1 MQFVLDCVTTALT
14 AILCFFMLFHKYEF
28 KKNIGIR
35 ITIISLV
42 CVLKMALTF
51 FQIPILN
58 FISGFLLILLI
69 VYISYRCERIT
80 AFIYSLLFSA
90 IALVSDVLG
99 VLIVSAFCR
108 NTILETLGATNLVWH
123 HHIWNWILQIF
134 FFRIVALL
142 IRTKN
147 NIRIQWQEII
157 FYIIFFLFQCTLF
170 VYTSSAVQAYVSG
183 QFIIYMMLGFLG
195 LDVYL
200 VYILNKISSA
210 RDAQRRMNLMQQQE
224 ILQLQMYQELQKK
237 YNETCG
243 IAHDIHRHIASLTAL
258 IEQAPNT
265 QAKQYLDD
273 LTMDV
278 NKLNP
283 TIKNQNA
290 ILEII
295 LTTASERCKNENIP
309 FDLHVEDFPV
319 QFISDMDMTTIFSN
333 LLDNAIDASLEM
345 PKSQRRIH
353 LVFRKQM
360 GLIVLRIT
368 NHCRDQK
375 NHKVEIYHSSKPH
388 HSGIGL
394 SNVRKAVE
402 KYDGI
407 MCVHQEESQ
416 FAVSIT
422 FLDR

>member
-1 MQFVLDCVTTALT
+1 M
-14 AILCFFMLFHKYEF
+14 
-28 KKNIGIR
+28 
-35 ITIISLV
+35 
-42 CVLKMALTF
+42 
-51 FQIPILN
+51 
-58 FISGFLLILLI
+58 
-69 VYISYRCERIT
+69 
-80 AFIYSLLFSA
+80 A
-90 IALVSDVLG
+90 IALVSDALG

-134 FFRIVALL
+134 FSRIVALL

-147 NIRIQWQEII
+147 NIRIQWQEIT

-170 VYTSSAVQAYVSG
+170 AYVSSAVQAYVSG
-183 QFIIYMMLGFLG
+183 QFIIYMMLGFFC
-195 LDVYL
+195 LDVYF

-258 IEQAPNT
+258 IEKAPNT

-273 LTMDV
+273 LIIDA
-278 NKLNP
+278 NKLTP
-283 TIKNQNA
+283 TVKNQNA

-295 LTTASERCKNENIP
+295 LTTVSERCKNENIQ
-309 FDLHVEDFPV
+309 FDLHVDNFPMK
-319 QFISDMDMTTIFSN
+319 FISDMDMITIFSN
-333 LLDNAIDASLEM
+333 LLDNAIEASLEIS
-345 PKSQRRIH
+345 KSQRKIY
-353 LVFRKQM
+353 LVLRKQM
-360 GLIVLRIT
+360 CLIVLRIT
-368 NHCRDQK
+368 NNCRDQK
-375 NHKVEIYHSSKPH
+375 NHKVQIYHSSKPH

-407 MCVHQEESQ
+407 MCVYQEESQ

-422 FLDR
+422 FLDL